1 MPLPVMALLV
11 TPLEWARAHA
21 LSLPT
26 LAKFAIAMAI
36 IVGVPPLS
44 RRIHLP
50 AVVGLLLSGVILGP
64 YCLDII
70 GKNRPIADFFAEL
83 GKLLLMFFAG
93 LEIDLELFLK
103 RRNRSIIFGLLT
115 TMTPLILGT
124 VVGLLFGYRAI
135 PAVVLGS
142 LLASHTLLGLPIVTR
157 LGVTRLEPII
167 ITAGATVMSDTLSLI
182 VFAICVPVF
191 KTGLSVSGL
200 AVQVVEIAIFFPLIL
215 VGLSRVSAYILK
227 KVENDENAY
236 FVLMLAILAVAAQL
250 SQSINLPGIVGAFL
264 AGLAVNAAVH
274 DKPAKGKLEFFGNS
288 LFIPVFFIVT
298 GFLINPV
305 TFLQTITT
313 KYALLAGVIGAL
325 LAGKWIAAQIA
336 GRAFGYTSAAR
347 MTMWSLTLPQV
358 AATLA
363 AALVAFDTLNSA
375 GQRLVDERLLN
386 VVLVVVLVTSILGP
400 VLTEHFAPR
409 MLPSPSAK
417 QTPDKRAA

>member
-1 MPLPVMALLV
+1 MPLPVMPLLV

-50 AVVGLLLSGVILGP
+50 AVVGLLLSGVLLGP
-64 YCLDII
+64 YCLDIV
-70 GKNRPIADFFAEL
+70 GKSRPIADFFAEL

-115 TMTPLILGT
+115 TMAPLILGT

-157 LGVTRLEPII
+157 LGITRLEPII

-182 VFAICVPVF
+182 VFAICVPVY

-200 AVQVVEIAIFFPLIL
+200 AVQIIEIAVFFPLVL

-227 KVENDENAY
+227 RVENDENAY

-298 GFLINPV
+298 GFLINPI

-313 KYALLAGVIGAL
+313 KFALLAGVIGAL
-325 LAGKWIAAQIA
+325 LAGKWIAPQIA
-336 GRAFGYTSAAR
+336 GRAFGYTGAER

-363 AALVAFDTLNSA
+363 AALVAFDTFNSA

-409 MLPSPSAK
+409 MVPAPSTK
-417 QTPDKRAA
+417 QTPEKRAA